1 MITFFFHLF
10 LFLTLLFL
18 NTDNSAGAAA
28 EICGSIFD
36 VSFACFILSGSSSGS
51 SLDDCM
57 HFLVAALFT
66 TIAAGLFI
74 NTNGPGYLQKE
85 SSGHVK
91 NCCHDSKWHGM
102 S

>member
-1 MITFFFHLF
+1 M
-10 LFLTLLFL
+10 
-18 NTDNSAGAAA
+18 GAAA
-28 EICGSIFD
+28 AMCESIFD
-36 VSFACFILSGSSSGS
+36 VSFACFILSGSSSDS
-51 SLDDCM
+51 SLDDRM

-66 TIAAGLFI
+66 TIAADLFI
-74 NTNGPGYLQKE
+74 NTNGPGYLKTK